1 MTISKMSL
9 LCNNLKLEANLY
21 DNVGWIRKTLAT
33 LQLGLDILWKVFF
46 ECLMTTTTKLKSNN
60 FEEEFLCD
68 FFVEICFILLCYL
81 SRSKLRVMSDTCLG
95 FIPLS
100 RYFELKI
107 KFYLAQLVLL
117 SQTLMLIACLFLFR
131 SRLTNNEKN

>member
-46 ECLMTTTTKLKSNN
+46 W
-60 FEEEFLCD
+60 
-68 FFVEICFILLCYL
+68 
-81 SRSKLRVMSDTCLG
+81 MSDDDDNEIKIKQLWRR
-95 FIPLS
+95 IPL
-100 RYFELKI
+100 RFFCRNLLHP
-107 KFYLAQLVLL
+107 FVLL
-117 SQTLMLIACLFLFR
+117 ITFKASSYVWHVLRFYPLVSLFWIENKILFSATGLVKPNLNVNCLFIFI
-131 SRLTNNEKN
+131 